1 MKARRKIALTL
12 AIGLLGSSQSPA
24 GTPVPISLEEAKSRA
39 LKNNLTLSQSR
50 LDEQAARWK
59 MLWAVSEVLPHVS
72 LNSSYSRLDKETV
85 ARSNIMRD
93 VILQEYGQYINPE
106 DFPPFAFENLY
117 STFVSVDQPIYNG
130 GMEFV
135 GLRVAATT
143 RRQIRFARAAQERQ
157 VMLAVE
163 NDYYNLCRAQAAMD
177 VQEKMVEVSRG
188 YAERIRRR
196 ADLGLAAP
204 VDVMRWEL
212 QSSTDEGALVQARS
226 GLELAQLSL
235 ARSLGE
241 DTGTAYLPADLN
253 GLAADSLLG
262 IQVAQ
267 LDSLWLSLRQF
278 SPDLQIM
285 QANVDLARHGL
296 WTSLSNFQPKLN
308 FNYTYSWQAD
318 DDIRLD
324 GFESWVASVTLRLP
338 IFASFGNF
346 AKYQESRINVKKV
359 LEAERDYE
367 AGLRIQLAAARNS
380 LLTALERLKS
390 AQKMTQQAREVLRIQ
405 ENRSELGL
413 ITNLELL
420 DAQSANRQADLALIN
435 AQFDALIAAAQVKR
449 WTGE

>member
-1 MKARRKIALTL
+1 MKARRKIALIL
-12 AIGLLGSSQSPA
+12 AAWLIGSSQSPA
-24 GTPVPISLEEAKSRA
+24 GTPVPITLEEAKSRA

-50 LDEQAARWK
+50 RDEQAARWK

-72 LNSSYSRLDKETV
+72 LNSSYSRLDEETV

-117 STFVSVDQPIYNG
+117 STSVSVEQPIYNG
-130 GMEFV
+130 GMEIV
-135 GLRVAATT
+135 GLRIASTT
-143 RRQIRFARAAQERQ
+143 KRQIRFARAAQERQ
-157 VMLAVE
+157 VLLEVE
-163 NDYYNLCRAQAAMD
+163 SAYYNLCRAQAALE
-177 VQEKMVEVSRG
+177 VQEKMIEVSKG
-188 YAERIRRR
+188 YAERMRRR

-212 QSSTDEGALVQARS
+212 QSSTDEVARVEARS
-226 GLELAQLSL
+226 GLEMAQFSL
-235 ARSLGE
+235 ARSLG
-241 DTGTAYLPADLN
+241 DDAGNAYVPADLN
-253 GLAADSLLG
+253 GLTADSLLSS
-262 IQVAQ
+262 QVSQ
-267 LDSLWLSLRQF
+267 LDSLWSNLRRF

-285 QANVDLARHGL
+285 QANVDLAKHGL
-296 WTSLSNFQPKLN
+296 WISLSNFQPKLN

-324 GFESWVASVTLRLP
+324 GFESWVASVHLSLP
-338 IFASFGNF
+338 IFASFGHF
-346 AKYQESRINVKKV
+346 AQYQESRINVKKA

-367 AGLRIQLAAARNS
+367 AGLYIQLAAARNS

-390 AQKMTQQAREVLRIQ
+390 AQKMTRQAREVLRIQ

-420 DAQSANRQADLALIN
+420 DAQSANRQADLALVN
-435 AQFDALIAAAQVKR
+435 ARFDALIAAAQVNR
-449 WTGE
+449 MTGK

>member
-1 MKARRKIALTL
+1 VKARCKIALIL
-12 AIGLLGSSQSPA
+12 AIWLMGSSKTPA
-24 GTPVPISLEEAKSRA
+24 GPTVPITLEEAKSRA
-39 LKNNLTLSQSR
+39 LKSNLTLSQSR
-50 LDEQAARWK
+50 RDEQAARWK

-72 LNSSYSRLDKETV
+72 LNSSYSRLDEESV

-117 STFVSVDQPIYNG
+117 STSVSVDQPIYNG
-130 GMEFV
+130 GMEIV
-135 GLRVAATT
+135 GLRIAATT
-143 RRQIRFARAAQERQ
+143 KRQIRFARAAQERQ
-157 VMLAVE
+157 VLLEVE
-163 NDYYNLCRAQAAMD
+163 SAYYDLCRAQAALD
-177 VQEKMVEVSRG
+177 VHEKMIDVSQG

-212 QSSTDEGALVQARS
+212 QSSTDEAVLVEARS
-226 GLELAQLSL
+226 AFELAQLAL
-235 ARSLGE
+235 ARSLG
-241 DTGTAYLPADLN
+241 DDAGTAYVPADLN
-253 GLAADSLLG
+253 GLTADS
-262 IQVAQ
+262 IPSSQVAQ
-267 LDSLWLSLRQF
+267 LDFLWSNLRRF

-285 QANVDLARHGL
+285 QANVDLAKHGL
-296 WTSLSNFQPKLN
+296 GTSLSNFQPKLN

-324 GFESWVASVTLRLP
+324 GFESWVASVSLSLP

-346 AKYQESRINVKKV
+346 AKYQESRINVKKA

-367 AGLRIQLAAARNS
+367 AGLYIQLAAARNS

-420 DAQSANRQADLALIN
+420 DAQSANRQAELALIN
-435 AQFDALIAAAQVKR
+435 ARFDALIAAAQVKR